1 MRTRYLS
8 LSLLIFI
15 VLALITA
22 CAPVESVALIPAQS
36 TVMPGWQYVAT
47 ATPAVWQGSAPG
59 YQSDSGLYLTARIT
73 APCVGTVW
81 PSTACAQPYMGEFV
95 VTAPNGAEVTRVM
108 TNWAGQGMVNL
119 PPGRYIVG
127 PVTTGYYPLAT
138 PIVISVYSDSYA
150 SAWFNLNAGPQQA
163 FAR

>member
-47 ATPAVWQGSAPG
+47 ATPAAWSGSAPG
-59 YQSDSGLYLTARIT
+59 YQSDSILYLTARIN
-73 APCVGTVW
+73 APCVGAAW
-81 PSTACAQPYMGEFV
+81 PGSMCSQPYAGEFV
-95 VTAPNGAEVTRVM
+95 VTLYNGAEVARVM
-108 TNWAGQGMVNL
+108 TNWSGQGMVSL

-127 PVTTGYYPLAT
+127 VRTAGYYPQAA
-138 PIVISVYSDSYA
+138 PVAVSVYAERYA
-150 SAWFNLNAGPQQA
+150 SVWFNLNAGP
-163 FAR
+163 R